1 MRSILGSIAVAAFL
15 AGCANGLMLNAGPAR
30 SDDVFAQIQVGMT
43 TDEVLQRLGKP
54 DESMP
59 FPLSQTDSWGYQYY
73 DTWGYLAIFSVM
85 IDDRGMV
92 ASKVIVRIESSKDG
106 GMTR

>member
-1 MRSILGSIAVAAFL
+1 MRSILASIAAVAIL
-15 AGCANGLMLNAGPAR
+15 AGCANGPILNAGPQR

-43 TDEVLQRLGKP
+43 TDEVLQRLGPP

-73 DTWGYLAIFSVM
+73 DTWGYLAIFSVTFGADHR
-85 IDDRGMV
+85 II
-92 ASKVIVRIESSKDG
+92 SKFSRRVNVGGDG
-106 GMTR
+106 RP

>member
-1 MRSILGSIAVAAFL
+1 MRSVLGPIAVAAFL

-43 TDEVLQRLGKP
+43 TDEVLQRLGRP

-73 DTWGYLAIFSVM
+73 DTWGYLAIFSVTFGPDHR
-85 IDDRGMV
+85 IV
-92 ASKVIVRIESSKDG
+92 SKFSRRVNVGGDG
-106 GMTR
+106 RP